1 MSEKVSKQYTFKDGE
16 WIVVGWAEG
25 TMEVEREDENKRKYT
40 EMQSYYHLF
49 VLSPVSSYKSDSYRA
64 TGLKA
69 AKLSCASN
77 AVWKDLKPMEV
88 VNLYVNDRKKVSLA
102 ASTGVSVELNEVSF

>member
-25 TMEVEREDENKRKYT
+25 TMAVEREDENKRKYT

-88 VNLYVNDRKKVSLA
+88 VNLYFNDRKKVSLA

>member
-1 MSEKVSKQYTFKDGE
+1 
-16 WIVVGWAEG
+16 
-25 TMEVEREDENKRKYT
+25 MEVEREDENKRKYT

-88 VNLYVNDRKKVSLA
+88 VNLYFNDRKKVSLA

>member
-40 EMQSYYHLF
+40 EMQ
-49 VLSPVSSYKSDSYRA
+49 P
-64 TGLKA
+64 
-69 AKLSCASN
+69 
-77 AVWKDLKPMEV
+77 
-88 VNLYVNDRKKVSLA
+88 
-102 ASTGVSVELNEVSF
+102 